1 MPITLEHFI
10 AEQEKH
16 VPDAR
21 GAFSKILRDIGLVAK
36 LLSFQLRRA
45 GLLDILGELGIT
57 NVQGEKVQKLDA
69 IANDLFIRT
78 FQKNPYI
85 AGIATEEEENFILL
99 HPQGDYVLL
108 FDPLD
113 GSSNIDVNVPVGTI
127 FSIYRRLSS
136 VGQPVE
142 ARDFLQPGTNLLGAG
157 YIIYGSSTVLVYTT
171 GRSVNG
177 FTLEPSAGEFFLS
190 HPALQAPPK
199 TQYYSFNDNKVNEF
213 PDWLQ
218 NYLQDLRHRNSISSN
233 PQSLRYVGSLVADF
247 HRNLL
252 KGGFFMYPGT
262 KDKPEGKLRL
272 MYECIPMAWIAEV
285 AGMQATDGRE
295 RILRKNPT
303 KLHQRSPLFIAP
315 LDEMEKLSIFAQ
327 QVFFS

>member
-1 MPITLEHFI
+1 MPTTLEQFI
-10 AEQEKH
+10 VQQEKH
-16 VPDAR
+16 VSDAR
-21 GAFSKILRDIGLVAK
+21 GAFSKILRDISLVAK

-45 GLLDILGELGIT
+45 GLLDILGDLGIT
-57 NVQGEKVQKLDA
+57 NVQGEQVQKLDA

-78 FQKNPYI
+78 LQKNPYI

-99 HPQGDYVLL
+99 HPQGDYILL

-127 FSIYRRLSS
+127 FSIYRRLSP
-136 VGQPVE
+136 VGEPIE
-142 ARDFLQPGTNLLGAG
+142 DRDFLQPGTNLLGAG
-157 YIIYGSSTVLVYTT
+157 YILYGSSTILVYTT
-171 GRSVNG
+171 GKSVNA
-177 FTLEPSAGEFFLS
+177 FTLEPAAGEFLLS
-190 HPALQAPPK
+190 HPAIQTPKK
-199 TQYYSFNDNKVNEF
+199 TQYYSFNDNKVIEF

-218 NYLQDLRHRNSISSN
+218 NYLQDLRHRNAMSSS

-252 KGGFFMYPGT
+252 KGGLFMYPGT

-272 MYECIPMAWIAEV
+272 LYECIPMAWIAEV
-285 AGMQATDGRE
+285 AGMQATDGTE
-295 RILRKNPT
+295 RILQKNPS

-315 LDEMEKLSIFAQ
+315 SDEMEKLVSRQIL
-327 QVFFS
+327 FS